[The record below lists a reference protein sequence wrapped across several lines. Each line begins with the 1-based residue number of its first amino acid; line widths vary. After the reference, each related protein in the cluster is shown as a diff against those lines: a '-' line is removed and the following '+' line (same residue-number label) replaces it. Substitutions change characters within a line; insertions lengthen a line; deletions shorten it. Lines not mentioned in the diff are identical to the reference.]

1 MSGYIKSHVH
11 HRRIF
16 TQRTAMTLLAT
27 ATLLVVIP
35 IILILA
41 YMIIQGYSVINWEF
55 LSQMPS
61 QAGKAGG
68 ILPAIVG
75 TFYLML
81 GTILFALPIGVLAGI
96 YLAEYARNNW
106 LTRLI
111 NLAIINLAGVPS
123 IVFGLFGL
131 AVFVLA
137 LDFGMSI
144 LAASLTLAA
153 QALAMTI
160 TTSRE
165 AINAV
170 PTEYREGSLAI
181 GVSKWQTIR
190 HAVLPEAST
199 GILTG
204 AILAMSRAA
213 GETAPILVVGAAFL
227 VPGLPGSPLDR
238 FMALPYHLYTVSAHV
253 PGMPKEVMWGVALVL
268 VAMVLFFNILVS
280 IVRTKTRK
288 R

>member
-1 MSGYIKSHVH
+1 MSNLRS
-11 HRRIF
+11 RQL
-16 TQRTAMTLLAT
+16 TQKAAMSLLFTAMLV
-27 ATLLVVIP
+27 VVIP
-35 IILILA
+35 IILILI
-41 YMIIQGYSVINWEF
+41 YMVTSGYSVISWDF
-55 LSQMPS
+55 ISQGPS
-61 QAGKAGG
+61 QAGRAGG
-68 ILPAIVG
+68 ILPAIIG
-75 TFYLML
+75 TAYLML
-81 GTILFALPIGVLAGI
+81 GTILIALPIGVMAGI
-96 YLAEYARNNW
+96 YLAEYARDNW

-137 LDFGMSI
+137 LDMGLSLI
-144 LAASLTLAA
+144 AASLTLAA

-165 AINAV
+165 AIIAV
-170 PTEYREGSLAI
+170 PKEYRDGSLAI
-181 GVSKWQTIR
+181 GVSRWQTIR
-190 HAVLPEAST
+190 HAVLPEASP

-227 VPGLPGSPLDR
+227 VPNLPTSPFDR

-253 PGMPKEVMWGVALVL
+253 PGMPREVMWGVALVL
-268 VAMVLFFNILVS
+268 VTMVLLFNIVVAV
-280 IVRTKTRK
+280 IRVKTRK

>member
-1 MSGYIKSHVH
+1 MAILIAS
-11 HRRIF
+11 
-16 TQRTAMTLLAT
+16 
-27 ATLLVVIP
+27 TLLVVIP
-35 IILILA
+35 IIFILI
-41 YMIIQGYSVINWEF
+41 YMIANGYSVINWDF
-55 LSQMPS
+55 LTQAPS

-68 ILPAIVG
+68 IFPTIVG
-75 TFYLML
+75 TFYLMI
-81 GTILFALPIGVLAGI
+81 GTIIIALPVGLLAGI
-96 YLAEYARNNW
+96 YLAEYATDNW
-106 LTRLI
+106 ITRLI

-137 LDFGMSI
+137 LSFGMSI

-165 AINAV
+165 AIMAV
-170 PTEYREGSLAI
+170 PKEYREGSLAI
-181 GVSKWQTIR
+181 GVTKWQTIR
-190 HAVLPEAST
+190 HAVLPEASS

-227 VPGLPGSPLDR
+227 MPGLPTSPLDR

-268 VAMVLFFNILVS
+268 VAMVLLFNILVS
-280 IVRTKTRK
+280 IVRIKTRK